1 MRLRK
6 YFAPG
11 ALTALAQKL
20 QPDWADLK
28 RYPHANAQLP
38 APAAGEARV
47 VFMGDSITDG
57 WGHTPETFFPG
68 KPYVNRGISGQTTE
82 QMLLR
87 FRPDVIALR
96 PAVVVIQGGS
106 NDIAGKTGPKTLDEI
121 EGNLMSMAELARANG
136 IRVVLASHLPVTD
149 AIMAQTDRRPPE
161 KIVALNAWIKDYANA
176 QGFVYL
182 DYYSS
187 MLDDKKMLRRDW
199 TSDGLHPNSA
209 GYAVMAPLAE
219 AAIAAALPADCSD
232 VSR

>member
-6 YFAPG
+6 YFAAG
-11 ALTALAQKL
+11 VLTAIAQKL
-20 QPDWADLK
+20 LPDWANLN
-28 RYPHANAQLP
+28 RYRDADAKLQPP
-38 APAAGEARV
+38 APGEARV

-68 KPYVNRGISGQTTE
+68 KPYFNRGISGQTTE

-87 FRPDVIALR
+87 FRPDVIALH

-106 NDIAGKTGPKTLDEI
+106 NDIAGKTGPKTLEEI

-149 AIMAQTDRRPPE
+149 AIMPQTGRRPPE
-161 KIVALNAWIKDYANA
+161 KIVALNEWIKDYSKT
-176 QGFVYL
+176 QSIVYV
-182 DYYSS
+182 DYYSVL
-187 MLDDKKMLRRDW
+187 LDDKQMLRRDL
-199 TSDGLHPNSA
+199 TSDGLHPNAA
-209 GYAVMAPLAE
+209 GYAIMAPLAE
-219 AAIAAALPADCSD
+219 KAIVAALIADCSN